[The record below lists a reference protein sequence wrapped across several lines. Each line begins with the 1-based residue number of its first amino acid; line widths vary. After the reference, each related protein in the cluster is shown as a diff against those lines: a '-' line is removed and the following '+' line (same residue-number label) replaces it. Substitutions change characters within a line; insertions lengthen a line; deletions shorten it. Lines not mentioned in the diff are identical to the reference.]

1 MRKPLL
7 LIIFCSLITGLS
19 AQTLEG
25 IWISSS
31 RMDVQKRTDST
42 YFEGDEIL
50 SKELEKIEIDTFY
63 HNAYALIHFLEN
75 REIIFQG
82 IGGKK
87 GLGSYTKALDTLTVV
102 IDTIELKLLN
112 RNENLI
118 LLDLDSGWQN
128 SHLIFEKLL
137 PLSSL
142 SKEKMRLDFEKESYW
157 KVKADSNSMNF
168 GYEFHFLDSGH
179 VTLSQFNNEWNAS
192 TSWGEYK
199 TAIYENNLFLY
210 ILDRHS
216 LDDRMF
222 RIYSD
227 STNVL
232 FAQNFDDNWGDK
244 PPSKH
249 ELQLVRAVLP
259 SKKELKEIKKSLT
272 GVWILD
278 DTVLPFDTAF
288 SEYKRLDE
296 QFYELNFSKNGDFS
310 ISYGGVLTNENES
323 TPRSKEIKGTWEVGP
338 TGRYIKMKIDS
349 GYMEYMTLID
359 VTKKSLS
366 VGMDTESLDF
376 EMTYSHHLIRLKKGA
391 NKR

>member
-1 MRKPLL
+1 
-7 LIIFCSLITGLS
+7 
-19 AQTLEG
+19 
-25 IWISSS
+25 
-31 RMDVQKRTDST
+31 
-42 YFEGDEIL
+42 
-50 SKELEKIEIDTFY
+50 
-63 HNAYALIHFLEN
+63 
-75 REIIFQG
+75 
-82 IGGKK
+82 
-87 GLGSYTKALDTLTVV
+87 
-102 IDTIELKLLN
+102 
-112 RNENLI
+112 
-118 LLDLDSGWQN
+118 
-128 SHLIFEKLL
+128 
-137 PLSSL
+137 
-142 SKEKMRLDFEKESYW
+142 MRLDFEKESYW

-179 VTLSQFNNEWNAS
+179 VTLSQFYNEWNAS

-210 ILDRHS
+210 VLDRHS

-232 FAQNFDDNWGDK
+232 FAQNFDDNWGDE

-249 ELQLVRAVLP
+249 ELQLIRAVLP
-259 SKKELKEIKKSLT
+259 NKKELKEIKKSLT

-310 ISYGGVLTNENES
+310 ISYGGVLANENES

-338 TGRYIKMKIDS
+338 TGRYIKMKID
-349 GYMEYMTLID
+349 GDYMEYMTLID
-359 VTKKSLS
+359 ITKNSLS
-366 VGMDTESLDF
+366 VAMDTESLDF